1 MGVMFMN
8 DIEKLLNEEHNRM
21 DSITAPEEL
30 ESRLRNA
37 LDKSA
42 QKRTK
47 RYTKV
52 WKVAAA
58 VLIMTSIVSYN
69 YNAFAYYGKKI
80 FGFDAL
86 IDGTL
91 LDLNEAGMGQSVD
104 VRTTLLDGT
113 ELMIDG
119 IMSDANQFI
128 MYYTLS
134 NPNGINDTID
144 LFSRP
149 HITGFLTDSNFNS
162 GTSIIND
169 DQTEIRGMMSFD
181 PVSPFSK
188 KLTLSYWQ
196 NATTNGMS
204 EDSIT
209 FDYYPDKAMQTEIKQ
224 KINKSFKVD
233 QGKITFK
240 SITAT
245 PTMTLIKGKMNVDN
259 FDRVSSALDGIELI
273 ANGKVI
279 PIIGSG
285 RTTSYNGTTF
295 EIKYDVLPKELES
308 LQLVMNKFVG
318 YEKLKAKYSLDINK
332 TESLVI
338 GEKKMRVN
346 NISTTSEGVEITIA
360 TDEEV
365 MLDGVSIETIDG
377 VVPLNT
383 TVRQDMIK
391 QADGTLMK
399 ERTLLFDT
407 TNEPHYILIEGMH
420 YMKSY
425 NYEIEISVK

>member
-1 MGVMFMN
+1 MN

-21 DSITAPEEL
+21 VTITAPDEL

-37 LDKSA
+37 LDNKSA
-42 QKRTK
+42 QKKIK
-47 RYTKV
+47 RSTKV
-52 WKVAAA
+52 WKIAAA
-58 VLIMTSIVSYN
+58 VIIMTSIVSYN

-104 VRTTLLDGT
+104 RRNTLLDGT
-113 ELMIDG
+113 ELVIDG

-134 NPNGINDTID
+134 NPNGIMDTID

-149 HITGFLTDSNFNS
+149 HISGFLTNSNFNS

-169 DQTEIRGMMSFD
+169 DQTEIKGMMSFD

-224 KINKSFKVD
+224 KINKNFKVD
-233 QGKITFK
+233 KGGINFK

-245 PTMTLIKGKMNVDN
+245 PTMTLIKGTMNVDN
-259 FDRVSSALDGIELI
+259 FDRVSSSLDGIDLI

-308 LQLVMNKFVG
+308 LQLVINEFVG
-318 YEKLKAKYSLDINK
+318 YEKLQAKFSLNSNK
-332 TESLVI
+332 NDPLVI
-338 GEKKMRVN
+338 GEKNLWIN
-346 NISTTSEGVEITIA
+346 NISISSEGLEVTIA
-360 TDEEV
+360 TDEDV
-365 MLDGVSIETIDG
+365 MLDGVSIETING

-383 TVRQDMIK
+383 TVRQDMIT
-391 QADGTLMK
+391 QADGSMMK

-407 TNEPHYILIEGMH
+407 MDEPQYILIDGMH

-425 NYEIEISVK
+425 NHEIEIQVK